1 MKIDGTIYIK
11 GEHYTVKSELSK
23 SVIIQTNDCEYHSL
37 TIVLN
42 NKGHYLYKIDGAIT
56 DISKFE
62 VNDNVLSAIKND
74 LCNMMINEYKMID
87 YYFANPNR
95 MSPIVYSMDE
105 LDDVKNTIP
114 QKKYQRDIFSIAVPT
129 KEKVNDDLEK
139 ECNGIGISDT
149 LQRRKYIDDK
159 IELVYQ
165 DRINKWDLLKTFF
178 NEVQDNLEYKFNME
192 SKNEYESEIKK
203 IDDMKTNDIF
213 FIKRKIEYLA
223 SQIKTPFAADLEFEY
238 CDNGIMTLDLIL
250 PSSLS
255 IPRYKA
261 ILNNGTLTILDKTN
275 NELRNMMTN
284 CVLSSVFLV
293 IAYIFNVSVY
303 IKIINITVWLG
314 GHEKGLGWLTI
325 NRDNQ
330 LVKHL
335 NHADFKVYYK
345 YLSHLFKIKDSSF
358 VIYSK
363 MELLQSIANCRY
375 HISCSSSDD
384 YSFVSISEIL
394 NYLNNPELSYSDS
407 KDIFDEIRKAQDFG
421 ANTVNIKNTTLSL
434 LREYHNKETANNNR
448 DQSIIDF
455 EKSWKGYR
463 YDEIS

>member
-37 TIVLN
+37 TIALN
-42 NKGHYLYKIDGAIT
+42 NKGHFQYKIDGGIT
-56 DISKFE
+56 EISKYE
-62 VNDNVLSAIKND
+62 VDENVLSAIKD
-74 LCNMMINEYKMID
+74 ELCNMMIDEYKMID

-129 KEKVNDDLEK
+129 KEKVNDDLEQ

-149 LQRRKYIDDK
+149 QQRRKYIDEN

-178 NEVQDNLEYKFNME
+178 NEVQNNLEYKFNME

-203 IDDMKTNDIF
+203 IDEMKTNDIF
-213 FIKRKIEYLA
+213 FIKSKIEYLA
-223 SQIKTPFAADLEFEY
+223 NQIKTPFAADLEFEY
-238 CDNGIMTLDLIL
+238 CDNGTMTLDFIL

-255 IPRYKA
+255 IPRYKTV
-261 ILNNGTLTILDKTN
+261 LNNEILTILDKTN
-275 NELRNMMTN
+275 NELRNMMTH

-293 IAYIFNVSVY
+293 IAEIFNVSVY
-303 IKIINITVWLG
+303 IKTINITVWLG

-335 NHADFKVYYK
+335 NCVDYMEYYK
-345 YLSHLFKIKDSSF
+345 YLSHLFEIKDSSF

-363 MELLQSIANCRY
+363 MELLQKIANCQY
-375 HISCSSSDD
+375 HIICTNSDD

-394 NYLNNPELSYSDS
+394 KYLSNPELSYSDS
-407 KDIFDEIRKAQDFG
+407 KDIFDEIRKAQGFG
-421 ANTVNIKNTTLSL
+421 ANTVSIKNTTLSL
-434 LREYHNKETANNNR
+434 LREYKKKENAKNNR

-463 YDEIS
+463 YDEI